1 MAAIYYNGESSLFV
15 LMASIFMELILLF
28 LGALILK
35 NKAPQKEGDLGISGA
50 SYALFACI
58 FFIYPMAY
66 MVGLSYNEFST
77 PVVHGYL
84 QPIVDYKW
92 QLLVMAIS
100 LVAGYLVDFKTLKNN
115 LIGSF
120 ISSEVIRLSILLFA
134 VGILVMMWLEWVQE
148 WTRYITT
155 NKAHLKDLNPFTKD
169 SKITLILIIISAR
182 MLIEI
187 WYMKRVKV
195 FVGH

>member
-15 LMASIFMELILLF
+15 LMASIFMELVLLF
-28 LGALILK
+28 IGALIMK
-35 NKAPQKEGDLGISGA
+35 NKIRAKEGDLGLSGA

-77 PVVHGYL
+77 PAVHGYL

-100 LVAGYLVDFKTLKNN
+100 LGAGYLVDFKTLKNN

-134 VGILVMMWLEWVQE
+134 VGFLGMMWLEWVEE
-148 WTRYITT
+148 WTDFST
-155 NKAHLKDLNPFTKD
+155 NYRDINPFTKD